1 MSLISQYCMIH
12 WIWYINDM
20 RTPQRKPG
28 IYAGLKPD
36 QNITTE
42 KHQELTAKLEKL
54 KKISQPRA
62 IAEVKHLALDGDFSE
77 NAAYQIAKGR
87 LRSINQR
94 ITDITDH
101 LKRAVIIEHKSNN
114 NFIQLGHR
122 VTVEINGKEKNYLIL
137 GSSEAN
143 LDKNIIS
150 NNSPI
155 GSALMG
161 KKVGDIVEVQLVAK
175 VVKYKIIRIE

>member
-1 MSLISQYCMIH
+1 MDLISQYC
-12 WIWYINDM
+12 YIDTM

-36 QNITTE
+36 QNITIE
-42 KHQELTAKLEKL
+42 KFNELTAKLEKL

-62 IAEVKHLALDGDFSE
+62 IIEVKHLALDGDFSE

-87 LRSINQR
+87 LRGINQR

-101 LKRAVIIEHKSNN
+101 LKRAVIIKHDKNN
-114 NFIQLGHR
+114 NRVRLGHH
-122 VTVEINGKEKNYLIL
+122 VTVEINNKEKTYLIL
-137 GSSEAN
+137 GSSEA
-143 LDKNIIS
+143 DVSKNIIS

-161 KKVGDIVEVQLVAK
+161 KMVGDVAK
-175 VVKYKIIRIE
+175 VQLTTKIVEYKIIKIK